1 MNKAEFAVCRIK
13 EKLPGNRGFLTKG
26 SGCVVHCET
35 LTTSWGWKCHHFI
48 VTPSVVLCRED
59 LSSDKTFVVEF
70 LSKDKRGLETFEVKQ
85 MAEDCKDLVG
95 RSFGGD
101 FVHDH
106 NLTFL
111 SVEPLDKRGFLK
123 KMVKKGS
130 LQTFRPLD
138 CVDSRSKF
146 EEESLMNE
154 GLFCH
159 VIDNLFSESTNLP
172 FSTQTFKLVYESQT
186 RQFNLQ
192 DFGGTAI
199 KFSQVKPPIGSVI
212 LTKKGE
218 FSGVVNFVDDCTV
231 SPVFL
236 PEAEPSMTG

>member
-13 EKLPGNRGFLTKG
+13 EKLPGNRGFVTKG

-35 LTTSWGWKCHHFI
+35 LTTSWGWKCHYFI
-48 VTPSVVLCRED
+48 VTPSIVLCRED
-59 LSSDKTFVVEF
+59 LSSDKAFVIDF

-85 MAEDCKDLVG
+85 MAEVCKDLVG
-95 RSFGGD
+95 RSLDGD
-101 FVHDH
+101 LGRDR

-138 CVDSRSKF
+138 CLESQNKL
-146 EEESLMNE
+146 EEESLIHE

-159 VIDNLFSESTNLP
+159 VIANLFSESTNLP
-172 FSTQTFKLVYESQT
+172 FSTQTLKLVHDSQT
-186 RQFNLQ
+186 RQFILQ
-192 DFGGTAI
+192 DFGGSAI
-199 KFSQVKPPIGSVI
+199 KFSQGKPPIGAVI
-212 LTKKGE
+212 FTKKGE
-218 FSGVVNFVDDCTV
+218 FAGVVNFVEDCTV
-231 SPVFL
+231 SPVLL
-236 PEAEPSMTG
+236 PKPSITGL

>member
-13 EKLPGNRGFLTKG
+13 EKLPGNQGFLTKG
-26 SGCVVHCET
+26 SGCVVHCER

-85 MAEDCKDLVG
+85 MAEVCKDLVG
-95 RSFGGD
+95 RSLDGD
-101 FVHDH
+101 Y

-130 LQTFRPLD
+130 LQTFRPLG
-138 CVDSRSKF
+138 CLDSQSKS

-154 GLFCH
+154 GLYCH
-159 VIDNLFSESTNLP
+159 VIADLFSESTNLP

-186 RQFNLQ
+186 RQCSLQ
-192 DFGGTAI
+192 DFGGTVI
-199 KFSQVKPPIGSVI
+199 MFSQEKPPIGAVI
-212 LTKKGE
+212 FTKKGE
-218 FSGVVNFVDDCTV
+218 FAGVVNFVDDCTV

-236 PEAEPSMTG
+236 PEPSMTG